1 MKMEKRAL
9 IAFVASI
16 LLFLAYDAL
25 YLSPR
30 VEKQRAD
37 RAAAMELQRQMAGD
51 SVSGTEAAVVPGRT
65 GSDPAF
71 ESPAQEN
78 RDFTGNTDGATEN
91 SGLSEGVITA
101 EAAEFVVVTPFFEM
115 TLSTAGA
122 EIVSMRLLEFE
133 TLGQP
138 VELIPQDTDWTYSRS
153 MSVSLD
159 GPNASRSLSGL
170 SFVAFKNDFGDAILD
185 GSRVNVDESKE
196 YTEIVFRASHNGT
209 GSIERYYRFFP
220 DRYDYF
226 TGVRFSGSAY
236 SSVTNVSWGFGPGLH
251 STEENV
257 KDDVQNFKA
266 AVMLGEEIHRLKPG
280 DFGKKNKEEFS
291 GTLTWMSL
299 QSKYFISAIMP
310 VEPSR
315 STVVVTGNKPDS
327 RISGRLSLPAVAS
340 QGTVDNQVH
349 VYMGPIDYKTLGALD
364 NGLDKNIEMGWSLI
378 RPVSWVVLWSITWM
392 YKFVPNYGLVI
403 LIISVLTKILFY
415 RLTHKSFKSMKDM
428 QDLQPRI
435 QALKEKFKD
444 DKQKQSSETMKLYK
458 EAGVNPL
465 GGCLPLLL
473 QMPVFVALFNVLRFT
488 IELRQ
493 APFFGWIT
501 DLSQQDV
508 LFMLPVTLPVI
519 GNAFSLLP
527 LIMGAAMFFQT
538 KLGGSV
544 TGAPG
549 GQTTPKGFNTMMPI
563 LFTFLFY
570 KMPSGLVVYWIV
582 NTVLSVAQ
590 QYYIHKEPDKSE
602 NVAAKG
608 PGNVQKSRPKSKGR

>member
-1 MKMEKRAL
+1 
-9 IAFVASI
+9 V
-16 LLFLAYDAL
+16 
-25 YLSPR
+25 
-30 VEKQRAD
+30 
-37 RAAAMELQRQMAGD
+37 
-51 SVSGTEAAVVPGRT
+51 
-65 GSDPAF
+65 
-71 ESPAQEN
+71 
-78 RDFTGNTDGATEN
+78 TD
-91 SGLSEGVITA
+91 
-101 EAAEFVVVTPFFEM
+101 
-115 TLSTAGA
+115 
-122 EIVSMRLLEFE
+122 
-133 TLGQP
+133 
-138 VELIPQDTDWTYSRS
+138 
-153 MSVSLD
+153 
-159 GPNASRSLSGL
+159 
-170 SFVAFKNDFGDAILD
+170 
-185 GSRVNVDESKE
+185 
-196 YTEIVFRASHNGT
+196 
-209 GSIERYYRFFP
+209 
-220 DRYDYF
+220 
-226 TGVRFSGSAY
+226 
-236 SSVTNVSWGFGPGLH
+236 VSWGFGPGLH
-251 STEENV
+251 STEENTR
-257 KDDVQNFKA
+257 DDIQNFKA
-266 AVMLGEEIHRLKPG
+266 SVMLGDEIHRLKPG
-280 DFGKKNKEEFS
+280 AFGDKNKEEFS

-315 STVVVTGNKPDS
+315 STVVVTGNKQDS
-327 RISGRLSLPAVAS
+327 RLSGRLTLPAVGL

-364 NGLDKNIEMGWSLI
+364 NGLDKTIEMGWSLI
-378 RPVSWVVLWSITWM
+378 RPVSWVVLWSLTWM

-444 DKQKQSSETMKLYK
+444 DKQKQSKETMKLYK

-508 LFMLPVTLPVI
+508 LFTLPFTLPVI

-527 LIMGAAMFFQT
+527 LIMGAAMFLQT

-549 GQTTPKGFNTMMPI
+549 GAQTMPKGFSTMMPV
-563 LFTFLFY
+563 LFTFMFY

-590 QYYIHKEPDKSE
+590 QYYIHKEPVKSE
-602 NVAAKG
+602 NGAAKIS
-608 PGNVQKSRPKSKGR
+608 GNTQKTRPKSKGR